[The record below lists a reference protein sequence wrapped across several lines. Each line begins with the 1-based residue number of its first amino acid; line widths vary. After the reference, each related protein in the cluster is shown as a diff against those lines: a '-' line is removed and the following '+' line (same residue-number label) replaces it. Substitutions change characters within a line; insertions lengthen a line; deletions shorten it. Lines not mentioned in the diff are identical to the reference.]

1 MITKFNN
8 FDSPIIVDLEDKS
21 TEHYDFL
28 SKYLTIPFS
37 VEDFYNNSKIEI
49 VTARTTN
56 KLVGVFLFVLNNN
69 RIHMN
74 YTAVDEKYRN
84 KGINGK
90 MMKFIINYAKEDGIE
105 MITGNVRKSNEY
117 SIKTMLSSG
126 FQVNDKAIGKYPDG
140 EEKIPLYLKL

>member
-1 MITKFNN
+1 MITKFNS
-8 FDSPIIVDLEDKS
+8 FDSPIIVDMEDKS

-28 SKYLTIPFS
+28 SKYFTIPFS
-37 VEDFYNNSKIEI
+37 VEDFYSNSKIEI
-49 VTARTTN
+49 TTARTTN
-56 KLVGVFLFVLNNN
+56 KLVGVFLFVLNND

-90 MMKFIINYAKEDGIE
+90 IKDFIINYAKEYGIT
-105 MITGNVRKSNEY
+105 MITTNVRKSNEY
-117 SIKTMLSSG
+117 SLKTFLSSG